1 MNKKWE
7 IYQTNEEKVE
17 KLQEKYKL
25 NRLLSTLLTNRGIT
39 EEAEITKFLN
49 PKRSDFYD
57 PFGMPDMEK
66 AAERILKA
74 IKDKEQI
81 IIYGDYDVDGIT
93 SVTVLKSFLEE
104 RGIQVNVYIPNR
116 LNEGYGLNKTAME
129 EIAKQG
135 NKLMITVDCGITAVD
150 EVEYA
155 KTFGIETII
164 TDHHEPAE
172 ELPKAIA
179 VVDAKRKDNKYECRN
194 LAGVGVVFKLI
205 QALSI
210 KLGLDPKEYLKYLD
224 IVCVGTI
231 SDIVPLTDEN
241 RVIVKLGLKLVE
253 QTKNLVLK
261 EILQS
266 CGYSKINSTTISFGV
281 APRIN
286 ACGRM
291 GHQEEALNL
300 LLSKEENEV
309 KELTQKI
316 NEYNK
321 TRQEIEKN
329 IYNEAVEQIEKEG
342 LDTKNT
348 IVVSGK
354 GWHHGVIGIVSSKIT
369 ELYFK
374 PSILLC
380 EEDGECKGSGRSIPG
395 FDLHEALMECN
406 DTIDK
411 FGGHAMAV
419 GINIKKEKVE
429 EFKEEFEKIAKEK
442 EVDKI
447 IPILNLDAEI
457 KLDDVNK
464 EMVDS
469 LKELEPF
476 GEANKMPI
484 FAFRNLKI
492 DSIRSL
498 SEGKHL
504 RLSVKDNKNIINA
517 IGFNM
522 GALADTYRIGDRVD
536 IAGNLEINSFNGV
549 DSIQINIKDIMRD
562 GYKNLKILIL
572 KPIKEYKEIENY
584 LYTLNLENGYIQE
597 LGEHEEEYV
606 PTWEY

>member
-39 EEAEITKFLN
+39 EESEITKFLN

-253 QTKNLVLK
+253 QTKNLGLK

-309 KELTQKI
+309 KVLTQKI

-549 DSIQINIKDIMRD
+549 DSIQINIKDIM
-562 GYKNLKILIL
+562 KSL
-572 KPIKEYKEIENY
+572 
-584 LYTLNLENGYIQE
+584 
-597 LGEHEEEYV
+597 
-606 PTWEY
+606 